1 MYGKV
6 FKAARK
12 RANLKQE
19 ELAFQLHINQS
30 DISKIENDQKEMPFS
45 LAMKWAQ
52 LTQSQE
58 IIALMIVG
66 VDASQVLADLLSTP
80 LNIISWFLL

>member
-19 ELAFQLHINQS
+19 ELAFKLHINQS
-30 DISKIENDQKEMPFS
+30 DVSKIENDQKEMPIS
-45 LAMKWAQ
+45 LAVKWAQ

-66 VDASQVLADLLSTP
+66 ADVSQVLTELVNTP
-80 LNIISWFLL
+80 LNLFISYLL

>member
-12 RANLKQE
+12 RDNHKQE
-19 ELAFQLHINQS
+19 ELAFKLHINQS
-30 DISKIENDQKEMPFS
+30 DISKLENDQKEMPLS

-66 VDASQVLADLLSTP
+66 ADVSQVLAELVNTP
-80 LNIISWFLL
+80 LNLFISFLL